1 MAVTETTTESWG
13 SRLGGSIKGVL
24 AGGLI
29 FLAGFPILFWNEGN
43 AVKTARAIDEGEG
56 ACVSLESN
64 AKVDPEM
71 EGKFVHMSGKADT
84 KDVLVD
90 DVFGVSNTAI
100 RLERKVEMFQW
111 IEDSK
116 TQEKKKLG
124 GSVEKTTT
132 YTYRQAWVDHAIDSS
147 GFKEQGHNNPGAME
161 FESEKREAANVTF
174 GAFRLSVKQISK
186 IGSEKAFAFPNSF
199 TCKVARVQISGT
211 TIYVP
216 EAGTRNNEK
225 NNRNV
230 LSQPRV
236 GDMRVNFSSS
246 TTSPTASRTPPPCSP
261 RPAPTTP
268 S

>member
-111 IEDSK
+111 I
-116 TQEKKKLG
+116 
-124 GSVEKTTT
+124 
-132 YTYRQAWVDHAIDSS
+132 
-147 GFKEQGHNNPGAME
+147 
-161 FESEKREAANVTF
+161 
-174 GAFRLSVKQISK
+174 
-186 IGSEKAFAFPNSF
+186 
-199 TCKVARVQISGT
+199 
-211 TIYVP
+211 
-216 EAGTRNNEK
+216 
-225 NNRNV
+225 
-230 LSQPRV
+230 
-236 GDMRVNFSSS
+236 
-246 TTSPTASRTPPPCSP
+246 
-261 RPAPTTP
+261 
-268 S
+268 